1 MWINKVDWK
10 VEKWLNWSIWDS
22 NSIDEFKSDLKK
34 RISRTKMNTTGK
46 IM

>member
-34 RISRTKMNTTGK
+34 ESVGLK
-46 IM
+46 